1 MREITP
7 PGSRHKVGPSLSS
20 ARKYLFFCLYLSQ
33 DLYNDFDLGL
43 NNGDEIM
50 SGSAFMMNKS
60 VLGTGQVFHVEPLI

>member
-7 PGSRHKVGPSLSS
+7 PGSRHKVGPSLSC
-20 ARKYLFFCLYLSQ
+20 ARKYLFFCLYLSR

-43 NNGDEIM
+43 NNGDEVM

-60 VLGTGQVFHVEPLI
+60 VLGTGQVFPVEPLI